1 MENVMKNWKRYLKE
15 QGGSEQYQLFSDM
28 DGVLVNFEGGVLK
41 YMNAKMREIAENQ
54 EEYKALKG
62 SGSPDYKLYK
72 AARKAAEE
80 LGGWDVEINK
90 WHIARPDSS
99 EQSFPRNKK
108 IRELMYRLVENDVDL
123 WANLGWEKGGKQLW
137 DYIKDIPGLEILSA
151 PMAEGSRKG
160 KKIWVERELGLPA
173 NKVNLADSKKSYGEW
188 NGKQGLLI
196 DDRDKYVNEF
206 RAGGG
211 IAIKHDPNNVDNT
224 IKQLQQYGF

>member
-1 MENVMKNWKRYLKE
+1 MESVMKNWKRYLNE

-28 DGVLVNFEGGVLK
+28 DGVLVNFEGGVLEH
-41 YMNAKMREIAENQ
+41 MNQRLRE
-54 EEYKALKG
+54 LKDQPDH
-62 SGSPDYKLYK
+62 PDYKLARS
-72 AARKAAEE
+72 AAKE
-80 LGGWDVEINK
+80 LGGWDVVINK
-90 WHIARPDSS
+90 WHIARSDQEGSLK
-99 EQSFPRNKK
+99 RNY
-108 IRELMYRLVENDVDL
+108 RTRDFMYRLVEDDVDL

-151 PMAEGSRKG
+151 PMAEGSKVG
-160 KKIWVERELGLPA
+160 KRIWVERELGLPA
-173 NKVNLADSKKSYGEW
+173 SKVNLADSKKSYGEW

>member
-1 MENVMKNWKRYLKE
+1 MEKVMKNWKRYLNE
-15 QGGSEQYQLFSDM
+15 QGGSERYQLFSDM
-28 DGVLVNFEGGVLK
+28 DGVLVNFEGGVLE
-41 YMNAKMREIAENQ
+41 YMNEKMREIAENQ
-54 EEYKALKG
+54 KRYKALKG
-62 SGSPDYKLYK
+62 SGDRDYKLYK

-90 WHIARPDSS
+90 WHIARSDQEGSLG
-99 EQSFPRNKK
+99 RNKK
-108 IRELMYRLVENDVDL
+108 IREFMYRLVENNVDL

-137 DYIKDIPGLEILSA
+137 DYIKDVPGLEILSA
-151 PMAEGSRKG
+151 PMAEGSKVG
-160 KKIWVERELGLPA
+160 KRIWVERELGLPVS
-173 NKVNLADSKKSYGEW
+173 KVNLADSKQSYGEW
-188 NGKQGLLI
+188 HGKQGILI

>member
-1 MENVMKNWKRYLKE
+1 MKNWKRYLNE
-15 QGGSEQYQLFSDM
+15 QGGPEQYQLFSDM
-28 DGVLVNFEGGVLK
+28 DGVLVNFEGGVLR
-41 YMNAKMREIAENQ
+41 YMNKMMRKLEHQPDHPLHKIARSGAKEI
-54 EEYKALKG
+54 
-62 SGSPDYKLYK
+62 
-72 AARKAAEE
+72 
-80 LGGWDVEINK
+80 GGWDVEINK

-99 EQSFPRNKK
+99 EKSFPRNKR
-108 IRELMYRLVENDVDL
+108 IRDYMYRLVENDVDL

-151 PMAEGSRKG
+151 PMAEGSREG
-160 KKIWVERELGLPA
+160 KKIWVQRELGFPVE
-173 NKVNLADSKKSYGEW
+173 KVNLADSKKSYGEH

>member
-1 MENVMKNWKRYLKE
+1 MEKVMKNWKRYLNE
-15 QGGSEQYQLFSDM
+15 QGGSEQYQLFCDM
-28 DGVLVNFEGGVLK
+28 DGVLVNFEGGVLEH
-41 YMNAKMREIAENQ
+41 MNQRLQ
-54 EEYKALKG
+54 ELKDQPDH
-62 SGSPDYKLYK
+62 PDYKLARS
-72 AARKAAEE
+72 AAKE
-80 LGGWDVEINK
+80 LGGWDVVINK
-90 WHIARPDSS
+90 WHIARSDQEGSLK
-99 EQSFPRNKK
+99 RNY
-108 IRELMYRLVENDVDL
+108 RTRDFMYRLVEDDVDL

-151 PMAEGSRKG
+151 PMAEGSKVG
-160 KKIWVERELGLPA
+160 KRIWVERELGLPA
-173 NKVNLADSKKSYGEW
+173 SKVNLADSKKPYGEW